1 MYKYTPPKNSKAD
14 TAVLALFITAI
25 ACFAVASFSRM
36 YAGLIQ
42 ALGVIFIGA
51 ALFLFCRYTLSVYI
65 YLIEDGNFVVLRTL
79 GKKISPICSVSL
91 KTGIAI
97 VKMPHTAAEK
107 EEYRKKCG
115 NVRSRFNYCRTLS
128 PENAYAFVLDFNGRK
143 TELLFEPNEE
153 FLHSFEMVFA
163 NVRREYLRELYGDD
177 GEGGDA

>member
-51 ALFLFCRYTLSVYI
+51 ALFLFCRYTLSVYT

-107 EEYRKKCG
+107 EEYRKNCG
-115 NVRSRFNYCRTLS
+115 NVHPKTPMLSSLISTDEKRSFYLSRMRNFYTVLRWFLPMSAGNISANY
-128 PENAYAFVLDFNGRK
+128 
-143 TELLFEPNEE
+143 TEMMAKAWTHNEIC
-153 FLHSFEMVFA
+153 
-163 NVRREYLRELYGDD
+163 
-177 GEGGDA
+177 

>member
-42 ALGVIFIGA
+42 ALGVIFIGV
-51 ALFLFCRYTLSVYI
+51 ALFLFCRYTLSVYT
-65 YLIEDGNFVVLRTL
+65 YMIEDGNFVVLRTL
-79 GKKISPICSVSL
+79 GKKISPICSVSM

-107 EEYRKKCG
+107 
-115 NVRSRFNYCRTLS
+115 
-128 PENAYAFVLDFNGRK
+128 
-143 TELLFEPNEE
+143 
-153 FLHSFEMVFA
+153 
-163 NVRREYLRELYGDD
+163 
-177 GEGGDA
+177 

>member
-36 YAGLIQ
+36 YAGMIQ

-51 ALFLFCRYTLSVYI
+51 ALFRGLRHLPEV
-65 YLIEDGNFVVLRTL
+65 GVRTL

-153 FLHSFEMVFA
+153 FLNSFEMVFA